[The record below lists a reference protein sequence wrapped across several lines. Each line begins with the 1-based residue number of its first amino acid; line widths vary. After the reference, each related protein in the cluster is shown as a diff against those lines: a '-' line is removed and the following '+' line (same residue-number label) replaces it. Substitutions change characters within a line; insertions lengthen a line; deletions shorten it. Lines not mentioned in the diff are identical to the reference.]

1 MRKSQK
7 EIILIILRVVLILI
21 ISVIILFPLYWMT
34 VTSLK
39 KEGEIFRIPPS
50 LIPAN
55 PTLENFKFAVTQ
67 TQVPV
72 FFVNS
77 IVYVIGT
84 LIVSLSCA
92 SMAAYSISRFKFKGK
107 SVYMGVILLTQL
119 MPITT
124 LIVPLYVSFGSMHL
138 LNNRAAL
145 IMVYSALH
153 IPIDTWLLLGYF
165 NTIPRELDEA
175 ARIDGC
181 NNFMILRRVVIPL
194 SKPGLMAVG
203 LSSAI
208 SIWQELILAMTF
220 SNRDAIR
227 PLMAGVS
234 ASITRAGIRWGQMT
248 ATGVIACV
256 PVIIIY
262 IFCQRYLIRGLTGGA
277 VKG

>member
-1 MRKSQK
+1 
-7 EIILIILRVVLILI
+7 
-21 ISVIILFPLYWMT
+21 
-34 VTSLK
+34 
-39 KEGEIFRIPPS
+39 
-50 LIPAN
+50 
-55 PTLENFKFAVTQ
+55 
-67 TQVPV
+67 V

-84 LIVSLSCA
+84 LFVSLLCA

-107 SVYMGVILLTQL
+107 SLYLGIILLTQL

-124 LIVPLYVSFGSMHL
+124 LIVPLYISFGTMHL

-145 IMVYSALH
+145 IIVYSAIH
-153 IPIDTWLLLGYF
+153 IPVDTWLLLGYF

-181 NNFMILRRVVIPL
+181 NNFMILFRMIIPL

-208 SIWQELILAMTF
+208 SVWQELILAMTF
-220 SNRDAIR
+220 SNRDATR

-256 PVIIIY
+256 PIIIIY
-262 IFCQRYLIRGLTGGA
+262 IFCQRYLVRGLTGGA